1 MELQE
6 HSLVTLRPLEIRKDR
21 KNYIVED
28 IHSGHFFEMPEVCIR
43 AIEQI
48 NEGMDLQSIEEE
60 LKKVFPNED
69 VNMRAF
75 VSDLLDLGIVT
86 TVDGVEVPRK
96 SAKAADNTSLTWIP
110 EKAGKL
116 FFNRGASVIYLA
128 ALLASAGILTFR
140 PELFPMYKDI
150 FVFDLMMYN
159 ILVFLS
165 LTFLLVVLHEI
176 GHVLAMRAEGLP
188 TGINLGH
195 RLFFIVLE
203 TDMSR
208 VWTLPPE
215 RRYRLYLA
223 GLSFDAML
231 LFAALL
237 VQLFFSGHSLAAG
250 IARMAA
256 FSTFIRI
263 LYQCCVYMKT
273 DLYYVLENLSGSY
286 NLMENG
292 QNHLRKWLPF
302 LPEVKTSMAF
312 AGEEKLVRPYAVFYL
327 AGVVITVAVLA
338 FYNIPLI
345 FHAAVLVMPGFSKPA
360 SSILFWDAVIFF
372 LQFVIMFGLLGYS
385 WSKKYS
391 LKD

>member
-1 MELQE
+1 MKLHH
-6 HSLVTLRPLEIRKDR
+6 HSKVTLHPLTIRKDR

-28 IHSGHFFEMPEVCIR
+28 IHSGDFFEMPEVCIHG
-43 AIEQI
+43 IELI
-48 NEGMDLQSIEEE
+48 NEGMDLQSIEEV

-69 VNMRAF
+69 VDMQGF
-75 VSDLLDLGIVT
+75 VSDLLDLGIVH

-96 SAKAADNTSLTWIP
+96 SAKAAENASLAWIP

-128 ALLASAGILTFR
+128 AILASAGILMLR
-140 PELFPMYKDI
+140 PELFPVYKDI
-150 FVFDLMMYN
+150 FVFELMMYN

-165 LTFLLVVLHEI
+165 LTFLLVVLHEM

-208 VWTLPPE
+208 VWTVPPGK
-215 RRYRLYLA
+215 RYRLYLA
-223 GLSFDAML
+223 GLSFDAVV

-237 VQLFFSGHSLAAG
+237 VQLLFRDHALAAG
-250 IARMAA
+250 MARMAA

-292 QNHLRKWLPF
+292 QNYLRKWLPF

-327 AGVVITVAVLA
+327 AGIVITVAVLA

-345 FHAAVLVMPGFSKPA
+345 VHAAVLVMPGFLEPA
-360 SSILFWDAVIFF
+360 GSILFWDAVIFY
-372 LQFVIMFGLLGYS
+372 LQFVIMFGLLGFS
-385 WSKKYS
+385 WFKKYR